1 MRDLLVML
9 KNWTDIIG
17 VAVGMALAVYGLLNL
32 GILAMTIIGVASIVS
47 GTVLRMALKTMG
59 KKRKKDGN
67 IGV

>member
-1 MRDLLVML
+1 ML

-17 VAVGMALAVYGLLNL
+17 VAAGMALAVYGLLNL

-59 KKRKKDGN
+59 KKRKKNGN

>member
-17 VAVGMALAVYGLLNL
+17 VAAGMALAVYGLLNL

-59 KKRKKDGN
+59 KKRKKNGN

>member
-32 GILAMTIIGVASIVS
+32 GILAMTIIGVASIVF